1 MRSFNVRF
9 SDGGTFGIDED
20 FSVFASD
27 IIEAAIKSHDLL
39 GTLHESIRK
48 AAEEDDEFPLDP
60 EVIRIAYISDE
71 GELTG
76 GEVATNN
83 TWAQDFADQMLQ
95 RIRKY
100 LC

>member
-39 GTLHESIRK
+39 NTVHEGIRK
-48 AAEEDDEFPLDP
+48 EAAEDDEFPLDP
-60 EVIRIAYISDE
+60 EIVRIAYISDE
-71 GELTG
+71 GELVG

-83 TWAQDFADQMLQ
+83 TWTQEFADQMVA
-95 RIRKY
+95 RIKKY

>member
-20 FSVFASD
+20 FSMFASD

-39 GTLHESIRK
+39 NTVHESIRK
-48 AAEEDDEFPLDP
+48 AAAENDEFPLDP
-60 EVIRIAYISDE
+60 EIVRIAYISDE
-71 GELTG
+71 GELVG
-76 GEVATNN
+76 GEVN
-83 TWAQDFADQMLQ
+83 TTDTWIQQFADQIVE
-95 RIRKY
+95 RIKKL